1 MPDLAPEIVLLFKAK
16 AIRPKDEADFTG
28 TVPPLATAQRAW
40 LRRSLLRVRPDH
52 PWIDRL

>member
-1 MPDLAPEIVLLFKAK
+1 VPDLAPEIVLLFKAK